1 MESSRNIFKGGIKF
15 LKNVDPCSWVFKKM
29 FGQVGQTG
37 PLFGYFK
44 DFYYFKDY
52 FLFIQILELQ

>member
-1 MESSRNIFKGGIKF
+1 
-15 LKNVDPCSWVFKKM
+15 M

-44 DFYYFKDY
+44 DFYYLKDY
-52 FLFIQILELQ
+52 FLFIQILELQEVIKTYINLL